1 MIWAVLLLLGV
12 VAAVHWFD
20 YQRSV
25 QEYTIAQPA
34 TLEDVRGVIG
44 DKTPVVVEIGALP
57 WRPEVAE
64 ASAWSVAVAGGGGAE
79 DGAVLNMPVSTWI
92 KTPASERP
100 AIANGATLAEEM
112 GLTTGL
118 AELDESRA
126 FWWMPGLQDPAV
138 GILES
143 GRVTGLTWVGAERR
157 WFGCSGG
164 APVVLWLVHSRY
176 RRYLPEGEGS
186 GSGETGVDPWSLTVA
201 EAPWIGRVQFV
212 EVRVRPGWC
221 LGVPAHWG
229 YAVRGEGE
237 GVSWWW
243 SADQHSPLSRLLTSV

>member
-1 MIWAVLLLLGV
+1 MIWAVLLLLSV

-34 TLEDVRGVIG
+34 TLEDVRSVMG

-57 WRPEVAE
+57 WRPEVATV
-64 ASAWSVAVAGGGGAE
+64 ASWTVSVAAGGDDDSGL
-79 DGAVLNMPVSTWI
+79 LNMPIGTWL
-92 KTPASERP
+92 KTPAGDRP
-100 AIANGATLAEEM
+100 AIVNATELAEEM

-118 AELDESRA
+118 AELDDSRA
-126 FWWMPGLQDPAV
+126 FWWMPGLMDPAV
-138 GILES
+138 GILEA
-143 GRVTGLTWVGAERR
+143 GGVKGLTWVSSERR

-176 RRYLPEGEGS
+176 RRYLPEAAS
-186 GSGETGVDPWSLTVA
+186 DAAAAPVDPWTLTVA

-221 LGVPAHWG
+221 LGIPAHWG

-237 GVSWWW
+237 GDSWWW
-243 SADQHSPLSRLLTSV
+243 SADQHSPLSRLLG

>member
-34 TLEDVRGVIG
+34 TLEDVRGIIG

-57 WRPEVAE
+57 WRPEVAGI
-64 ASAWSVAVAGGGGAE
+64 AAWNVTVAAGGNE
-79 DGAVLNMPVSTWI
+79 DGGVLDMPVSAWV
-92 KTPASERP
+92 KEPATTRP
-100 AIANGATLAEEM
+100 AIVNGGALAEEM

-126 FWWMPGLQDPAV
+126 FWWMPGLMDPEV
-138 GILES
+138 GILEP
-143 GRVTGLTWVGAERR
+143 GHVAGLKWIGAERR

-164 APVVLWLVHSRY
+164 APVILWIVHSRY
-176 RRYLPEGEGS
+176 RRYLPEADGGV
-186 GSGETGVDPWSLTVA
+186 GVDPWALTVA
-201 EAPWIGRVQFV
+201 EAPWIGRVQFI

-221 LGVPAHWG
+221 LGLPAHWG
-229 YAVRGEGE
+229 YAVRAEGDT
-237 GVSWWW
+237 GSWWW
-243 SADQHSPLSRLLTSV
+243 TADQHSPLSRLVGSV